1 MQFLAPAA
9 WGFFLIIP
17 VIVLFYLLRQKKTAY
32 EISSTLLWQR
42 VLADTLSQ
50 TPWQRLR
57 RNLLMFLQL
66 LLAFLLVMAL
76 MRPYLVSIQQSSE
89 DLMILLDTSASMA
102 ALENGSTRTDLA
114 KEEITA
120 LVKSRKPG
128 TRFSLITVGRTPQA
142 LVTRTEDPGEALTAL
157 KKVVPGYY
165 EAELETTLSLVTALL
180 EKGARTQTVFFSDGG
195 ITVPEGIAGIPGFA
209 YRKIGRSED
218 NLAIGA
224 FSTGEGEKG
233 LLAMTRIDN
242 YGPEEM
248 ETAVKLLSEN
258 AVLDIKAVKVAPGQ
272 AAHVYWD
279 IPQGLPYLE
288 ARIDAKDALEADNV
302 SWIVPEKGRQIKTL
316 LVTEGNIFLEQALK
330 LNPGVELHKVAPA
343 DYPEIQK
350 DAYALSVF
358 DGFWPEPDPSGYFV
372 VFNPPAGSGPV
383 ETGEL
388 PAAGELAMEADHP
401 VLRYVSWNDVHIE
414 KSKGLKTTGGWNPVL
429 QLGDRALVT
438 VKSSGNSR
446 AAAFG
451 FDLHRSDLPLRPAF
465 PILMQNI
472 LDWTVPQGA
481 VREVQ
486 VSAETPVQLNIAPRS
501 EEVFLVNPE
510 GTRKTLKS
518 PYMLNSGDTRKP
530 GLYKVEQLAGGEK
543 QVDYMAVSFVS
554 PRESSIAAADTL
566 KLGNLDV
573 KTNEGTRV
581 NLELWPFIII
591 AVLVFL
597 CLEWWVYLRG
607 H

>member
-32 EISSTLLWQR
+32 EISSILLWQR
-42 VLADTLSQ
+42 VLADTMSQ

-66 LLAFLLVMAL
+66 LLAFLLVLAL
-76 MRPYLVSIQQSSE
+76 MRPYLVRIQQNSE
-89 DLMILLDTSASMA
+89 DLMILLDTSASMS
-102 ALENGSTRTDLA
+102 ALENGSTRIDLA

-142 LVTRTEDPGEALTAL
+142 LVTRTKDPGEFLTVL
-157 KKVVPGYY
+157 KKTAPGYY
-165 EAELETTLSLVTALL
+165 EAEMETTLSLVTALL
-180 EKGARTQTVFFSDGG
+180 EKGTGTQTVFFSDGG
-195 ITVPEGIAGIPGFA
+195 ISVPEGSVGIPGFE
-209 YRKIGRSED
+209 YRKIGSSD
-218 NLAIGA
+218 ANLAISA
-224 FSTGEGEKG
+224 FSTGEGDRG

-242 YGPEEM
+242 YGHEEM
-248 ETAVKLLSEN
+248 ETAVILLSEN
-258 AVLDIKAVKVAPGQ
+258 GVFDIKAVKVAPGK

-279 IPQGLPYLE
+279 IPQGLPYIE
-288 ARIDAKDALEADNV
+288 ARIDAKDVLEADNF
-302 SWIVPEKGRQIKTL
+302 SWIVPYKDKLVKTL

-330 LNPGVELHKVAPA
+330 LNSGVELHKAVSA

-358 DGFWPEPDPSGYFV
+358 DGFWPEPSPSGNYV
-372 VFNPPAGSGPV
+372 VFNPPADSGLVKSGAMPAV
-383 ETGEL
+383 GEL
-388 PAAGELAMEADHP
+388 EMLEHP

-414 KSKGLKTTGGWNPVL
+414 KSKGLKTSGGWEPVL
-429 QLGDRALVT
+429 KIGARALVT
-438 VKSSGNSR
+438 VRNSGNSR
-446 AAAFG
+446 AAAIG

-472 LDWTVPQGA
+472 FDWTAYRGA

-501 EEVFLVNPE
+501 EEVFVVYPN
-510 GTRKTLKS
+510 GTRKKLKP

-530 GLYKVEQLAGGEK
+530 GIYKVEQITGGEK

-554 PRESSIAAADTL
+554 PRESSVAAVDTI
-566 KLGNLDV
+566 KLGNIDV
-573 KTNEGTRV
+573 KTNEVTRV
-581 NLELWPFIII
+581 NLEVWPFIVI

>member
-17 VIVLFYLLRQKKTAY
+17 VILLFYLLKQKKTAY

-66 LLAFLLVMAL
+66 LLAFLLVLAL
-76 MRPYLVSIQQSSE
+76 MRPYLVRIQQNTE
-89 DLMILLDTSASMA
+89 ELMILLDTSASMA
-102 ALENGSTRTDLA
+102 AMENGRTRAELA

-120 LVKSRKPG
+120 LVKSAKPG
-128 TRFSLITVGRTPQA
+128 TRISLIAVGRTPQA
-142 LVTRTEDPGEALTAL
+142 LVTRTEEPGEVLAAL
-157 KKVVPGYY
+157 KKAAPGYY

-180 EKGARTQTVFFSDGG
+180 EKGARAQTVFFSDGG
-195 ITVPEGIAGIPGFA
+195 ITVPEDVPGIPGFE

-224 FSTGEGEKG
+224 FSTGEGNNG

-242 YGPEEM
+242 YGPEEA
-248 ETAVKLLSEN
+248 ETTVTLRSEN
-258 AVLDIKAVKVAPGQ
+258 TVLDIKAVKVAPGQ
-272 AAHVYWD
+272 AAHVYWE

-302 SWIVPEKGRQIKTL
+302 SWIVPGKSRQVKTL

-330 LNPGVELHKVAPA
+330 LNPGVELHKAAPA
-343 DYPEIQK
+343 DYPEIGK
-350 DAYALSVF
+350 DAYALTIF
-358 DGFWPEPDPSGYFV
+358 DGFWPEGGPAGYFV
-372 VFNPPAGSGPV
+372 VFNPPAGSGLT
-383 ETGEL
+383 ESAEM
-388 PAAGELAMEADHP
+388 PAAGEADMEADHP

-414 KSKGLKTTGGWNPVL
+414 KSKGLKTSGAWEPVL

-438 VKSSGNSR
+438 VKNSPGSR
-446 AAAFG
+446 AVAFG

-465 PILMQNI
+465 PILIQNI
-472 LDWTVPQGA
+472 LDWTIPRGA
-481 VREVQ
+481 VRELQ
-486 VSAETPVQLNIAPRS
+486 VNAETPVQLNIDPRS
-501 EEVFLVNPE
+501 EKVFLVDPDGN
-510 GTRKTLKS
+510 RKTLQP

-530 GLYKVEQLAGGEK
+530 GLYKVEQLAGEEK
-543 QVDYMAVSFVS
+543 QADYMAVSFVS
-554 PRESSIAAADTL
+554 PRESDIAAADTL

-581 NLELWPFIII
+581 NLELWPFIILM
-591 AVLVFL
+591 VLVFL